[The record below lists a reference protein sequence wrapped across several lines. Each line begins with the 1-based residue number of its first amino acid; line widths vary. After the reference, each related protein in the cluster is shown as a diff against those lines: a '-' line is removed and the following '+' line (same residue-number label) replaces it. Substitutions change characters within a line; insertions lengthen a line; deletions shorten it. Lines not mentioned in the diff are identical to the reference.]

1 MKATTKTC
9 TLEMIDNELI
19 KLTYF
24 DHVEV
29 DLEAAKLDYSHYLNF
44 AQDRHVK
51 NLVVAGKYTQLST
64 EAMRYIQSQNESRR
78 DKIIA
83 EAIVV
88 HSLAQRMLGNFYYRV
103 LSPKYNVRMF
113 SSEEKAMKWL
123 DSIESK
129 NILSG
134 ETA

>member
-1 MKATTKTC
+1 MKTATKTC
-9 TLEMIDNELI
+9 TVERIGNDVI

-24 DHVEV
+24 DYVEV
-29 DLEAAKLDYSHYLNF
+29 DLQAAKLDYSHYLTF
-44 AQDRHVK
+44 AQDNPVK

-64 EAMRYIQSQNESRR
+64 EAMRYIQAQNESRR

-88 HSLAQRMLGNFYYRV
+88 HSLAQRMLGNFYFRV

-113 SSEEKAMKWL
+113 SSEEKAKMWL

-129 NILSG
+129 NILTG
-134 ETA
+134 KTA